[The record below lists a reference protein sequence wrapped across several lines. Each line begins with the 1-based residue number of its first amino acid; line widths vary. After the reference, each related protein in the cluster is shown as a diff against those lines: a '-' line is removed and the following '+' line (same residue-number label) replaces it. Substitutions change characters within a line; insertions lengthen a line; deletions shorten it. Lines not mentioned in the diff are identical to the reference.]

1 MRDKQSR
8 NWLISTYVIC
18 TACICDRQPRKQ
30 KYVDVVEISHRAVI
44 TGDPGAGK
52 TTYGYK
58 LICDYARNPPLKT
71 IGDRL
76 VTPIL
81 VVLRDFAVYKQQ
93 HNCSILRFIEMTL
106 ESKYQL
112 SPPTDAVEYL
122 LLNGHLM
129 VIFDGLDELL
139 EPQDRRNIRNSIHL
153 FCNRYAST
161 PALAT
166 FRIVGYSEAPLDKD
180 KLALVN
186 A

>member
-1 MRDKQSR
+1 
-8 NWLISTYVIC
+8 
-18 TACICDRQPRKQ
+18 
-30 KYVDVVEISHRAVI
+30 
-44 TGDPGAGK
+44 
-52 TTYGYK
+52 
-58 LICDYARNPPLKT
+58 
-71 IGDRL
+71 
-76 VTPIL
+76 
-81 VVLRDFAVYKQQ
+81 
-93 HNCSILRFIEMTL
+93 MTL

-180 KLALVN
+180 KFTTYELAEFDDRQVREYVIKWFSLNKQLDEATRNKRIERFLAVTFRN
-186 A
+186 KWRRIFWDIWRNTD